1 MSSINIMKLHGG
13 EAAAVLNH
21 NHRHDGRLGVEYSN
35 EHINPEKTHLNSVLH
50 WRGTPAHETATEE
63 LARLRARVE
72 EIDKV
77 EPPARIRKDRV
88 TLVSVEVPVPN
99 FPLTPEEEAK
109 FFKKAYSEIAKFC
122 GGPQNCGSIQIHR
135 DEVHDYIDPVTKETK
150 TSRVHAHMLCIP
162 YVPGKGVNCKQWM
175 SRDRLRQIQQAV
187 DSRIRQELGI
197 PYLDGSRQRSR
208 GSVESLKLASAKEE
222 VYRAYEELS
231 EAEQQLKA
239 TQIRVSDLKAE
250 ESRLEASTAALRA
263 EAAELRDA
271 LPIVR
276 RVGLAAEILD
286 SLDSDLAEDFRQI
299 LADGGIHPDDPR
311 DQLRLR
317 QAAEA
322 VEKASHR
329 QARKSGRGRETGL
342 DR

>member
-1 MSSINIMKLHGG
+1 MASINILKLHGG

-21 NHRHDGRLGVEYSN
+21 NHRHDGREGVVYGN
-35 EHINPEKTHLNSVLH
+35 EHINPERTHLNSVLH
-50 WRGTPAHETATEE
+50 WRGAPAQETAAEE
-63 LARLRARVE
+63 LARLRRRVE
-72 EIDKV
+72 EIDKT
-77 EPPARIRKDRV
+77 EPPTRIRKDRV
-88 TLVSVEVPVPN
+88 TLVSVEIPVPEY
-99 FPLTPEEEAK
+99 LLPEEETK

-122 GGPQNCGSIQIHR
+122 GGSQNCGSIQIHR
-135 DEVHDYIDPVTKETK
+135 DEVHSYIDPVTKETK

-162 YVPGKGVNCKQWM
+162 YVAGKGVNCKTFM

-187 DSRIRQELGI
+187 DSRIRQDLGI
-197 PYLDGSRQRSR
+197 PYLDGSRQKSR
-208 GSVESLKLASAKEE
+208 GTVESLKIASAREE
-222 VYRAYEELS
+222 ICKAYEELS
-231 EAEQQLKA
+231 EAEQQLKR

-276 RVGLAAEILD
+276 RVGLAAEVLD

-299 LADGGIHPDDPR
+299 LADGGIFPDDPR
-311 DQLRLR
+311 NQHRLAE
-317 QAAEA
+317 AAET
-322 VEKASHR
+322 VDRASR
-329 QARKSGRGRETGL
+329 RRARHSDRGRESGL